1 MPIYPY
7 IPRIKTPTYSRS
19 NANRMPVDRDSLVA
33 RVYEIKDKAKRIEKQ
48 KAAEQAARDKG
59 QEPLL

>member
-1 MPIYPY
+1 
-7 IPRIKTPTYSRS
+7 
-19 NANRMPVDRDSLVA
+19 MPVDRDSLVA